1 MRSFFS
7 PFKPTNSR
15 VVFTAIEI
23 LFWLLFGWL
32 LLYFSRVSEIWGIS
46 LFDEIN
52 RVTLLLSLF
61 CLFYWFW
68 IGKNRFGRDITIY
81 FITLLLFWIST
92 QFTLVNIDRSRSF
105 YVLSWVN
112 AGEVVNSGDN
122 LDLSKVNS
130 DEKLSTI
137 AIQNRLSEQYQRGY
151 VDFKEN
157 KWILTMK
164 GRALLAIS
172 NWLATEFKL
181 NGWIENKM

>member
-1 MRSFFS
+1 
-7 PFKPTNSR
+7 
-15 VVFTAIEI
+15 
-23 LFWLLFGWL
+23 
-32 LLYFSRVSEIWGIS
+32 
-46 LFDEIN
+46 
-52 RVTLLLSLF
+52 
-61 CLFYWFW
+61 
-68 IGKNRFGRDITIY
+68 
-81 FITLLLFWIST
+81 
-92 QFTLVNIDRSRSF
+92 VNIDRSRSF

-112 AGEVVNSGDN
+112 AGQVVNNGDN